1 MVLLFGSLSESKV
14 EKQIIE
20 LEKNTGGITDRDLL
34 ILHIEDEKVRF
45 LQKSSTSD
53 LSGSRL
59 RSRYNI
65 PKDEFRY
72 ILIGKDGGV
81 KLNNKDFVS
90 NEELFSVIDAMPM
103 RQREMKNGK

>member
-1 MVLLFGSLSESKV
+1 MRTLLLLSLILSTQFASGQDDLLKQYRWENRLVLLFGSILESKV

-53 LSGSRL
+53 LSGS
-59 RSRYNI
+59 
-65 PKDEFRY
+65 
-72 ILIGKDGGV
+72 
-81 KLNNKDFVS
+81 
-90 NEELFSVIDAMPM
+90 
-103 RQREMKNGK
+103 